1 MADLTVFLNAF
12 ITLFI
17 IVDPLA
23 SIGIFIGLTRGMSEA
38 ERRKVVRKAVL
49 VATVVILGFAVLGK
63 TMLDYFGVTI
73 PAFKIAGGIL
83 LLVIAFDMML
93 ESHAFTKKLPED
105 KDRGDPAIA
114 PLGIPLLAG
123 PGAITW
129 SMLYMSEAT
138 DIVDMGMVIIAILGA
153 LLLTWIILSNVNRIY
168 RVLHRD
174 GADVVTKVMGLV
186 LAGIAIQLIVDG
198 VRGSFF

>member
-1 MADLTVFLNAF
+1 MADLAMFLNAF

-23 SIGIFIGLTRGMSEA
+23 SIGIFIGLTGGMSKA
-38 ERRKVVRKAVL
+38 EQKRTVRKAVL
-49 VATVVILGFAVLGK
+49 VATVVILGFALLGK
-63 TMLDYFGVTI
+63 PMMDYFGVTI
-73 PAFKIAGGIL
+73 PAFRIAGGIL

-105 KDRGDPAIA
+105 IKRGDPAIA

-129 SMLYMSEAT
+129 AMLYMTEAA
-138 DIVDMGMVIIAILGA
+138 DVVDMGLVLVAILGA
-153 LLLTWIILSNVNRIY
+153 MLLTWLILANVSRIY
-168 RVLHRD
+168 RVLRKD
-174 GADVVTKVMGLV
+174 GADVITKVMGLV
-186 LAGIAIQLIVDG
+186 LAGIAIQLVVDG
-198 VRGSFF
+198 VRESFF

>member
-1 MADLTVFLNAF
+1 MADVTLFLNAF

-23 SIGIFIGLTRGMSEA
+23 SIGIFLGLTRGMNEA

-49 VATVVILGFAVLGK
+49 VATAVILGFAVLGRP
-63 TMLDYFGVTI
+63 MLDYFGVTI
-73 PAFKIAGGIL
+73 PAFRIAGGIL

-93 ESHAFTKKLPED
+93 ESHAFTKKLTDDTE
-105 KDRGDPAIA
+105 RGNPAIS

-129 SMLYMSEAT
+129 SMLYMSEAA
-138 DIVDMGMVIIAILGA
+138 DAVDMGMVIAAILVA
-153 LLLTWIILSNVNRIY
+153 MLLTLLVLSNLNRIY
-168 RVLHRD
+168 RVLRKD
-174 GADVVTKVMGLV
+174 GADNK
-186 LAGIAIQLIVDG
+186 AA
-198 VRGSFF
+198 